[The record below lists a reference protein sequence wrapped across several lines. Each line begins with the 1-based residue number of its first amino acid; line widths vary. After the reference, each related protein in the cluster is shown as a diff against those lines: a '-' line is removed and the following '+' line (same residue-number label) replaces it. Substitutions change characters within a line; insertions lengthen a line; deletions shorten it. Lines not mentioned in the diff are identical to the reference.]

1 MHPSETNRLR
11 KLQRALL
18 LAVDDMSQAGA
29 ALQALE
35 REHANYNLTLA
46 LETAIVVSYARAF
59 TQSTLLQLDEDEYRP
74 EDARQ
79 SELHSK
85 LLDLRDKAYAHTDKE
100 GGRFAAFVELMDEV
114 ELETLDEIQSVEDL
128 PQGFRGVVRKEWIA
142 LPREWIPDLRF
153 LFEAQAHRFIREAMV
168 IELRLRRESGSH
180 GAHTG
185 GPR

>member
-1 MHPSETNRLR
+1 M
-11 KLQRALL
+11 
-18 LAVDDMSQAGA
+18 
-29 ALQALE
+29 
-35 REHANYNLTLA
+35 LA